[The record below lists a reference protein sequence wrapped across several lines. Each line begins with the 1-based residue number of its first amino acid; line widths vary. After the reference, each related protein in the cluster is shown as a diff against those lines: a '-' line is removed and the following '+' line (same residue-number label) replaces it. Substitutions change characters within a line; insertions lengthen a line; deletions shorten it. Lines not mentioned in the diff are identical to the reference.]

1 VRSTTVL
8 EIPTAEQEALL
19 RELRQARYG
28 HLLAIHILLLYAAGK
43 SPTEIADF
51 LFCSRSSVYRSV
63 KAYRAA
69 RLDWQRDDQS
79 SPRLSRWQKMLR
91 SLIKLSPR
99 VLGWCRVRWSCAA
112 LSVTLAVLAQIN
124 VSRETVRLELKATG
138 YVWKRAK
145 LKGRDDDPERARRLA
160 RIRLLFENQRPDEL
174 ILFADELD
182 IDLLPK
188 VGYQWMLKGTQLE
201 IRTPGKNQKHYLAA
215 ALNPATGQ
223 NYYVLGPKKKT
234 TSSSASCWIIFS
246 RTSGNA
252 IARFMSSATITRF
265 IKRRRLTVGW
275 KSIPVSN
282 WFGCRAIARG
292 LIRSSA
298 FSATFTTNAH
308 ATILGGV
315 CEPWS
320 GTWKNIWRKTARRS
334 TGCQRSTTLQK
345 WIWKWMYYGSELLLG
360 SKSSVP
366 ILVAPI

>member
-1 VRSTTVL
+1 MRSTTVL
-8 EIPTAEQEALL
+8 EIPAAEQEALL
-19 RELRQARYG
+19 RELRQGRYG
-28 HLLAIHILLLYAAGK
+28 HLLAIHILLLCAAGK
-43 SPTEIADF
+43 NPTEIADF

-112 LSVTLAVLAQIN
+112 LSMTLAVLAQIK
-124 VSRETVRLELKATG
+124 VSRETIRLELKAAG

-215 ALNPATGQ
+215 ALNPETGQ
-223 NYYVLGPKKKT
+223 TYYVLGPKKNNVLFRKLLDHLQQT
-234 TSSSASCWIIFS
+234 FRKRYRKIYVVCDNYRIHKAKAVDRWLEEHS
-246 RTSGNA
+246 RFELVWLPSYCPRANPIERVFGDVHDKCTPDY
-252 IARFMSSATITRF
+252 T
-265 IKRRRLTVGW
+265 RRRLRTLVGDVEEHLAENGPW
-275 KSIPVSN
+275 KYRLSEIYYTPEVDLEVDVL
-282 WFGCRAIARG
+282 
-292 LIRSSA
+292 LI
-298 FSATFTTNAH
+298 SATF
-308 ATILGGV
+308 G
-315 CEPWS
+315 
-320 GTWKNIWRKTARRS
+320 
-334 TGCQRSTTLQK
+334 
-345 WIWKWMYYGSELLLG
+345 
-360 SKSSVP
+360 
-366 ILVAPI
+366 